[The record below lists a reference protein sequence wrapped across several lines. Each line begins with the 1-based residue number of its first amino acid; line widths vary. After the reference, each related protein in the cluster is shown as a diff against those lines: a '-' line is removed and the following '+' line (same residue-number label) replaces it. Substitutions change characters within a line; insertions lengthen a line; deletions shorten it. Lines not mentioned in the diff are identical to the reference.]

1 MAGAAAE
8 PVKVAVVHTAAYV
21 APFAAGRRALARCPD
36 VFCWDPLRGFG
47 WVSVG
52 PCRPAGDGDGVRG
65 RVRRRSPRRP
75 ATATPVEESVPDRP
89 GPALWGAGRA
99 GGPLNILIET
109 SGLRFRGRRCQD
121 LGGVS
126 GGDGSHSG
134 SVGVSHADLARLIS
148 SNMRLYSFWAFAL
161 RPYSVSDS
169 YRAISEDSIWY
180 MSSR

>member
-8 PVKVAVVHTAAYV
+8 PVKVAVVHTATYV
-21 APFAAGRRALARCPD
+21 VPFAVGRRALARRRG

-47 WVSVG
+47 WVSME
-52 PCRPAGDGDGVRG
+52 PCGPAGDGDRVRG
-65 RVRRRSPRRP
+65 SVRRRGPRRP
-75 ATATPVEESVPDRP
+75 EATTPVEGSVPDRP
-89 GPALWGAGRA
+89 GPALWGAGRP

-126 GGDGSHSG
+126 GGDGSHSD

-148 SNMRLYSFWAFAL
+148 SNMRLYSFWTFVF

-169 YRAISEDSIWY
+169 YRTISEDNIWC